1 MLCTRLCLLL
11 GNQQRARLSTIAS
24 LIECGADI
32 HAVHDI
38 AGNWGMG
45 TSGCPKTRGAWHRA
59 LEAKN
64 VGAMAML
71 WAKCASLPKTA
82 PSGEA
87 CTSQLESTPLC
98 GHSTWGCCVAGRDT
112 SVEWEAG
119 GNIADGSGY
128 YVGVVVVSDESVTSP

>member
-1 MLCTRLCLLL
+1 MFKLNPTV
-11 GNQQRARLSTIAS
+11 AT

-38 AGNWGMG
+38 AGNWGTG
-45 TSGCPKTRGAWHRA
+45 TPGCPKTRGAWHRA

-71 WAKCASLPKTA
+71 RAKCASLPKTS

-98 GHSTWGCCVAGRDT
+98 GYSTWGCCVAGRDT
-112 SVEWEAG
+112 GIGWRAGPIADDGYVIFVASVE
-119 GNIADGSGY
+119 S
-128 YVGVVVVSDESVTSP
+128 SVTSP